1 MAASPKP
8 IGTPGDI
15 APRTHD
21 AFAERQRI
29 EKLIEWH
36 ESSARSCADL
46 ADGLSAH
53 ARHEANQGRQADAE
67 GTREAERRNRVRATA
82 HSDTARFLT
91 RLLPHHDS
99 EATTFRD
106 HLKPK
111 DRAQIRAP
119 P

>member
-1 MAASPKP
+1 MAAPLP
-8 IGTPGDI
+8 
-15 APRTHD
+15 
-21 AFAERQRI
+21 FAELQRL
-29 EKLIEWH
+29 ERLVEWH
-36 ESSARSCADL
+36 ESSARSCGDL
-46 ADGLSAH
+46 AEGLAAH
-53 ARHEANQGRQADAE
+53 GRYEANQGRASDAE
-67 GTREAERRNRVRATA
+67 GTKEAERRNRVRAKA
-82 HSDTARFLT
+82 HLDSARFLS

>member
-1 MAASPKP
+1 MS
-8 IGTPGDI
+8 
-15 APRTHD
+15 APLS
-21 AFAERQRI
+21 FAELQRL
-29 EKLIEWH
+29 ERLVEWN
-36 ESSARSCADL
+36 ENSARSC
-46 ADGLSAH
+46 DGLVAGLEREGLFEAAKNNRSRAKAH
-53 ARHEANQGRQADAE
+53 
-67 GTREAERRNRVRATA
+67 T
-82 HSDTARFLT
+82 DTARFLM

>member
-1 MAASPKP
+1 MADPLS
-8 IGTPGDI
+8 
-15 APRTHD
+15 
-21 AFAERQRI
+21 FAELQRLDQ
-29 EKLIEWH
+29 LIAWH
-36 ESSARSCADL
+36 ENNARSCSGL
-46 ADGLSAH
+46 ADGAAAH
-53 ARHEANQGRQADAE
+53 AHYESGQGRAEDAVASNE
-67 GTREAERRNRVRATA
+67 IVGRNRSRAKA

-91 RLLPHHDS
+91 RLLPRHDS